1 MPFSTLFERREK
13 ERELERLQV
22 IEEVKRPAT
31 ALRAR
36 FAYDELLLFGSLVSG
51 KFDRHSDID
60 LAIKGLASDHF
71 FKACAAGSIRHVLR
85 NIYGFE
91 SEVVRFILLTSASP
105 PGRAEGIR
113 RGVHPSAHSPTTRSE
128 TPEPRQGL
136 GPCAFPL
143 PRPSRRTR
151 RLPRRVP

>member
-22 IEEVKRPAT
+22 IEEVKRAAT

-71 FKACAAGSIRHVLR
+71 FKACAFLIHEISGNHDLDLKPYEDLDENLR
-85 NIYGFE
+85 RRIDG
-91 SEVVRFILLTSASP
+91 
-105 PGRAEGIR
+105 EGIR
-113 RGVHPSAHSPTTRSE
+113 IE
-128 TPEPRQGL
+128 
-136 GPCAFPL
+136 
-143 PRPSRRTR
+143 
-151 RLPRRVP
+151 

>member
-22 IEEVKRPAT
+22 IEEVKLAAT

-60 LAIKGLASDHF
+60 LAVKGLASEHF
-71 FKACAAGSIRHVLR
+71 FKACAFLMHEISGNHDLDLKPYEDLDEVLR
-85 NIYGFE
+85 RRVDG
-91 SEVVRFILLTSASP
+91 
-105 PGRAEGIR
+105 EGIR
-113 RGVHPSAHSPTTRSE
+113 IG
-128 TPEPRQGL
+128 
-136 GPCAFPL
+136 
-143 PRPSRRTR
+143 
-151 RLPRRVP
+151 

>member
-13 ERELERLQV
+13 EREQERLQV
-22 IEEVKRPAT
+22 IAEVKRAAT

-71 FKACAAGSIRHVLR
+71 FKACAFLIHEISGNHDIDLKPYEDLDEGLR
-85 NIYGFE
+85 RRID
-91 SEVVRFILLTSASP
+91 
-105 PGRAEGIR
+105 AEGIR
-113 RGVHPSAHSPTTRSE
+113 IG
-128 TPEPRQGL
+128 
-136 GPCAFPL
+136 
-143 PRPSRRTR
+143 
-151 RLPRRVP
+151 

>member
-22 IEEVKRPAT
+22 IEEVKRAAT

-60 LAIKGLASDHF
+60 LAVKGLASEHF
-71 FKACAAGSIRHVLR
+71 FKACAFLMHEISGNHDLDLKPYENLR
-85 NIYGFE
+85 RRIDG
-91 SEVVRFILLTSASP
+91 
-105 PGRAEGIR
+105 EGIR
-113 RGVHPSAHSPTTRSE
+113 IG
-128 TPEPRQGL
+128 
-136 GPCAFPL
+136 
-143 PRPSRRTR
+143 
-151 RLPRRVP
+151 